1 MKKGK
6 QKLLLSPKSDL
17 VFKRIMVEINTLELL
32 KLWMCYKNVM
42 IGGFYMIE
50 QEEFAY
56 IQSRLD
62 FWDKLSESEIGLLE
76 RNIEKVSYKKGFNL
90 HSADNECLGVLLI
103 KTGELRVY
111 ILSEDGREVTLY
123 RLSPGDVCVLSASCI
138 INSITF
144 DVHIDAEKDTDVY
157 LINIGTFS
165 KLSQQNVYV
174 ENFAYKNTNERFSDV
189 MWSMEQILFMS
200 FDKRLAVFLL
210 DEITRTHSNELH
222 LTQEQIAKYIGSAR
236 EVVSR
241 MLKVFQ
247 SEGILEQRRGSIH
260 IIDKEKLRERI

>member
-1 MKKGK
+1 
-6 QKLLLSPKSDL
+6 
-17 VFKRIMVEINTLELL
+17 
-32 KLWMCYKNVM
+32 M

-50 QEEFAY
+50 KDELAY
-56 IQSRLD
+56 IKSRLD
-62 FWDKLSESEIGLLE
+62 FWDKLSESEINLLE
-76 RNIEKVSYKKGFNL
+76 NNIANVSYNKGFNL
-90 HSADNECLGVLLI
+90 HSTDSECLGVLLI
-103 KTGELRVY
+103 KNGGLRVY
-111 ILSEDGREVTLY
+111 ILSEDGREITLY

-144 DVHIDAEKDTDVY
+144 DVHIDAESDTDAY

-165 KLSQQNVYV
+165 KLSNQNVYV

-189 MWSMEQILFMS
+189 MWAMEQILFMS
-200 FDKRLAVFLL
+200 FDKRLAIFLL
-210 DEITRTHSNELH
+210 DEITKTNSNELH

-247 SEGILEQRRGSIH
+247 SESILEQSRGSIH
-260 IIDKEKLRERI
+260 IIDKEKLRELI